1 MTGKYHRTPA
11 QICLRWCL
19 QKGAAVIPKTSSE
32 DRLKENMDLFDWEI
46 EAQDMLAL
54 KASR

>member
-1 MTGKYHRTPA
+1 
-11 QICLRWCL
+11 
-19 QKGAAVIPKTSSE
+19 VIPKTSSE